1 MASQVVERGDVI
13 RSTAV
18 AVREQDA
25 VDAQRRDRAVG
36 EGLDSADADPSIDC
50 SVETLANV
58 ASMSPRHFARL
69 FREQVGTT
77 PARYVESC
85 RVDLART
92 LLETTDLTVAE
103 VAHRCGVGDA
113 STLHRLFERRL
124 ATTPASYRSHFKK
137 DHTT

>member
-1 MASQVVERGDVI
+1 M
-13 RSTAV
+13 
-18 AVREQDA
+18 
-25 VDAQRRDRAVG
+25 
-36 EGLDSADADPSIDC
+36 DC

-69 FREQVGTT
+69 FHEQVGTT